1 MKHVYIY
8 VTGFFLCIAVFSI
21 LFGIHSNNIQKR
33 EHEKRLLQNQKAKQV
48 DTTDAIRLTPETI
61 YILETYQASEDRV
74 SKKTKTLP
82 AMMAGKNRNELEQL
96 IQDYV
101 TNPPLKES
109 LNGLTDMEIISFA
122 KEKLIVRKT
131 YQDLAKEN
139 RFYLTFR
146 KDEVVVYYNDKKT
159 IFQYTG
165 IVKDSLLQEECDKLQ
180 IGYYVKD
187 EEQLYGILECY
198 SS

>member
-21 LFGIHSNNIQKR
+21 LFGIHSNNIQRR
-33 EHEKRLLQNQKAKQV
+33 EH
-48 DTTDAIRLTPETI
+48 D
-61 YILETYQASEDRV
+61 
-74 SKKTKTLP
+74 
-82 AMMAGKNRNELEQL
+82 
-96 IQDYV
+96 
-101 TNPPLKES
+101 
-109 LNGLTDMEIISFA
+109 
-122 KEKLIVRKT
+122 VRKT

-187 EEQLYGILECY
+187 EEQLYGILE
-198 SS
+198 